1 MDHLTLASVCNN
13 TKQAPLW
20 VALDGIGVPHTSVG
34 VCVKHSSS
42 GKRSMGRRSH
52 STDPPHHLLMG
63 LMSGPC
69 NRTAAPRPDGHM
81 VVKQLGSSHSRLCL
95 TVALPSASQTKMGS
109 STRWRATA
117 VLPMPEMVVVWSNKD
132 GTLHRSVTGSHSL
145 SNLFPHNDTAT
156 DAAVAITIFVHH
168 HWLITALWH
177 FWILRWV
184 IIPIVHDVTEL
195 RILRLRLRTPRKLS
209 CVLLRDSSTLTTT
222 SSSVPSTNNLKIWV
236 GCF

>member
-34 VCVKHSSS
+34 VSVRQLCC
-42 GKRSMGRRSH
+42 GRRSMAPRSH

-69 NRTAAPRPDGHM
+69 NRTAAPKPDGHM

-95 TVALPSASQTKMGS
+95 TVALPSPNQTRMVF
-109 STRWRATA
+109 STRWKATA

-132 GTLHRSVTGSHSL
+132 GTPHRCVTGSPSL

-177 FWILRWV
+177 FWILWCV
-184 IIPIVHDVTEL
+184 IATIVHVVTEL

-222 SSSVPSTNNLKIWV
+222 SSSVPSTSSRKIWV